1 MRGSE
6 GDDSGEDTGRVMKRM
21 CLSTQSVLSASPASI
36 ATFSSASPSVCSA
49 LRSAVLVVAHLQP
62 QLKLHLQH
70 PSVATHRSV
79 IRRPRRRQ
87 SSGQTR
93 VSLISGHAQKYSG
106 SYALL
111 AIAREPFELC
121 PHFKS
126 PSPVSARELSIDL
139 TWRARGPKP
148 EFPAPEIWTES
159 RCAQGER
166 GVKKKKQ

>member
-36 ATFSSASPSVCSA
+36 ATISSASPSVCSA
-49 LRSAVLVVAHLQP
+49 LRAAVLVVAHLQP
-62 QLKLHLQH
+62 HLKLHLQH
-70 PSVATHRSV
+70 PGEAGHHSV
-79 IRRPRRRQ
+79 IRRPRRGQ

-121 PHFKS
+121 PYFKS
-126 PSPVSARELSIDL
+126 RPSVARRELSIDL
-139 TWRARGPKP
+139 TWLAHRP
-148 EFPAPEIWTES
+148 ETQIPHFDLAPDRVES
-159 RCAQGER
+159 
-166 GVKKKKQ
+166 